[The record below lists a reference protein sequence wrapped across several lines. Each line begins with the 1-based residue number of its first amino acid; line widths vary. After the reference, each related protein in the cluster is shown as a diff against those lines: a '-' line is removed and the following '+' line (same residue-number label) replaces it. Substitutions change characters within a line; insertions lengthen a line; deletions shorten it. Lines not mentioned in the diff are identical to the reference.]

1 MKNIFLGV
9 ALAPYRLD
17 FYNYLSQHFD
27 CNIYFQMRTFEGQLF
42 STDKLIE
49 KCTYTPIFLETK
61 NIGSRKIIKHLGK
74 IIKENDPDV
83 VFVPEFSP
91 ITIQVILY
99 RYLTGQKFKIVSIC
113 DDSYDMLM
121 GNGFS
126 KAHYYARK
134 ILMPFIDEVVLV
146 DKKAVDWYQQEYNK
160 GIWMPIIRDESI
172 LLPHLDSLNDKA
184 HQIKQRYGGKK
195 ILLFVG
201 RLIDVKNIPLLLE
214 AYQKLS
220 DEYLLFIVGDGEK
233 RSELEQ
239 QCKSLNI
246 QVQFVGKKDGDDLYI
261 WYKIADIF
269 ILPSYREAFG
279 AVVNEALL
287 SGCKCI
293 VSQNAGSSCLITE
306 GVNGYTFNPYSVDD
320 LVARIKQLSKELP
333 YKKSSQMT
341 ISFAERMDNL
351 TIIIDRLISVLS

>member
-17 FYNYLSQHFD
+17 FYNYLYQHFN
-27 CNIYFQMRTFEGQLF
+27 CNIFFQMKTFEGQLF

-49 KCTYTPIFLETK
+49 KCTYTPVFLDTK

-74 IIKENDPDV
+74 IIKENNPDV

-99 RYLTGQKFKIVSIC
+99 RCLTKRKFKIVSIC
-113 DDSYDMLM
+113 DDSYDILM

-126 KAHYYARK
+126 KAHHYARK
-134 ILMPFIDEVVLV
+134 MLMPFIDEVVLV
-146 DKKAVDWYQQEYNK
+146 DKKATDWYQREYKK

-172 LLPHLDSLNDKA
+172 LLPYIETLNDKA
-184 HQIKQRYGGKK
+184 YKIKQRYGKKK

-214 AYQKLS
+214 AYKKLS
-220 DEYLLFIVGDGEK
+220 DEYILIIVGDGEK
-233 RSELEQ
+233 RSKLEQ

-246 QVQFVGKKDGDDLYI
+246 HVQFVGQKDGDDLYI

-293 VSQNAGSSCLITE
+293 VSQNAGSCCLIVE
-306 GVNGYTFNPYSVDD
+306 GVNGYTFNPYSADD
-320 LVARIKQLSKELP
+320 LLKRIKQLSKELSG
-333 YKKSSQMT
+333 KKNSQM
-341 ISFAERMDNL
+341 IVSFTERMNKLIQALNNL
-351 TIIIDRLISVLS
+351 